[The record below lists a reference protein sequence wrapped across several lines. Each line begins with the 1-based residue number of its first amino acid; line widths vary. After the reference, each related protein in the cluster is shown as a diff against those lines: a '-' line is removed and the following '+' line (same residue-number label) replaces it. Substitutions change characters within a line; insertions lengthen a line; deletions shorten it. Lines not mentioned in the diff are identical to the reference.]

1 MRREL
6 VERIRAIRADF
17 DFSFVIRQRGL
28 FSYSGLSR
36 EQVKRLR
43 EQYSLY
49 AIDSGRICVAALSSR
64 NVDYV
69 ARAIASVLV

>member
-1 MRREL
+1 
-6 VERIRAIRADF
+6 
-17 DFSFVIRQRGL
+17 L

-49 AIDSGRICVAALSSR
+49 AIDSGRICVAAINSR
-64 NVDYV
+64 NVDYI
-69 ARAIASVLV
+69 AGAIANVLVSGKQ